1 MMESS
6 NQNIEALT
14 CQLCTI
20 LENQYTK
27 SKNILNDYGV
37 TDSMPDIGRI
47 FLITP
52 GKKYYKI
59 VMYGTYKGCVESP
72 GGSVHAFVDKK
83 TGSVYKPAGWAQPAK
98 GARYNLT
105 SDMETLKVKA
115 NWHGG
120 YLYRGA

>member
-14 CQLCTI
+14 CELCTI
-20 LENQYTK
+20 LENLYTK
-27 SKNILNDYGV
+27 SKGSDMSYV
-37 TDSMPDIGRI
+37 GRT
-47 FLITP
+47 FLVTP

-72 GGSVHAFVDKK
+72 AGSVHAFVDKK

>member
-20 LENQYTK
+20 LDEQYTK
-27 SKNILNDYGV
+27 SMGTNI
-37 TDSMPDIGRI
+37 SDIGRT
-47 FLITP
+47 FLVTP
-52 GKKYYKI
+52 GRKYFKI
-59 VMYGTYKGCVESP
+59 VMYGTYKGYIESP
-72 GGSVHAFVDKK
+72 AGSVHAFVDKK

-105 SDMETLKVKA
+105 NDMETLKVKA

>member
-14 CQLCTI
+14 CELCTI
-20 LENQYTK
+20 LDEQYTK
-27 SKNILNDYGV
+27 SKSTNM
-37 TDSMPDIGRI
+37 SDIGRC
-47 FLITP
+47 FLVTP
-52 GKKYYKI
+52 GRKYFKI
-59 VMYGTYKGCVESP
+59 LMYDTMNGRIESH

>member
-20 LENQYTK
+20 LDEQYTK
-27 SKNILNDYGV
+27 SKSTNM
-37 TDSMPDIGRI
+37 SAIGRT
-47 FLITP
+47 FLVTP
-52 GKKYYKI
+52 GRKYFKI
-59 VMYGTYKGCVESP
+59 VMYGTLNGCIESP
-72 GGSVHAFVDKK
+72 LSWSVHAFVDKK
-83 TGSVYKPAGWAQPAK
+83 TGLVYKPAGWAQPAK

-105 SDMETLKVKA
+105 CDMETLKVKA

-120 YLYRGA
+120 YLYR

>member
-14 CQLCTI
+14 CELCTI

-27 SKNILNDYGV
+27 SKGSDMSYV
-37 TDSMPDIGRI
+37 GRI

-72 GGSVHAFVDKK
+72 AGSVHAFVDKK

>member
-20 LENQYTK
+20 LDEQYTK
-27 SKNILNDYGV
+27 SKSANM
-37 TDSMPDIGRI
+37 SDIGRC
-47 FLITP
+47 FLVTP
-52 GKKYYKI
+52 GRKYFKI
-59 VMYGTYKGCVESP
+59 LMYDTMNGRIESP

-105 SDMETLKVKA
+105 TDMETLKVKA